1 MCCIKIKK
9 VRKALYIASDEQLEF
24 RNEWLMA
31 AAVQL
36 IFVIIDGKYVNFDC
50 KLLCNKQFSILKI
63 PGFGLRPSRDLG
75 LGKRPIAMPTCNY
88 ISLLTQAQD

>member
-1 MCCIKIKK
+1 
-9 VRKALYIASDEQLEF
+9 
-24 RNEWLMA
+24 MA

-63 PGFGLRPSRDLG
+63 PGFWLRPSRDLG

-88 ISLLTQAQD
+88 ISLLTQAQDWSNVLTIQ